1 MKRLEP
7 HMVDTTGAARGDF
20 VGFNP
25 TTGDAEWMPAVLLI
39 ENGASV
45 PAGTAVGTIIFE
57 KA

>member
-1 MKRLEP
+1 ML
-7 HMVDTTGAARGDF
+7 DTSGGDGGDF
-20 VGFNP
+20 IGFNP
-25 TTGDAEWMPAVLLI
+25 TTGDAEWLPGVLLI